1 MIRILRMT
9 GNSYFNK
16 LAKLQD
22 AMKGKPEPKSK
33 GLIILQ
39 GFKIM
44 QPPSVN
50 YKFSIEGKVHK
61 GAWQLQKVYK
71 DVGDARTIQT
81 LVKRNKITDI
91 NQEIVRQSL
100 KVSADIFAY
109 QQLVH

>member
-1 MIRILRMT
+1 
-9 GNSYFNK
+9 
-16 LAKLQD
+16 
-22 AMKGKPEPKSK
+22 MKGKPEPKSK

-81 LVKRNKITDI
+81 PLVKQNKITNI
-91 NQEIVRQSL
+91 NQEIVREAL
-100 KVSADIFAY
+100 KESADIFSY
-109 QQLVH
+109 QQLVHKK